1 MNLTF
6 HFLNPMNHLLVIVGK
21 ELEVEQLRHAVF
33 VMPCCCN
40 NGKVMNK
47 MLDLIVNEFIG

>member
-6 HFLNPMNHLLVIVGK
+6 HFLNPMNHLLATVGK
-21 ELEVEQLRHAVF
+21 ELEVERLRHAVF

-40 NGKVMNK
+40 SGRVMSK
-47 MLDLIVNEFIG
+47 MLDPIVNEFIG